1 MSGAATAAKR
11 PRRARKG
18 ESIPPFAPAAAR
30 PAEREWNQWKP
41 TLLLRAGAVS
51 KRPLRARGHSTGAA
65 GAASCPYASVRDEL
79 VRRLRTIDA
88 PLAAGVEAAPLYA
101 NPDWAAVKLD
111 GWAARLAQL
120 AAVAARGNEGP
131 ALCQGSGKRLPEASV
146 SARVV
151 NLLWCGPKPWAGQR
165 VKLAL
170 PWGPVKAPWR
180 NPPRTS
186 GWTRPANWPG
196 WSARKRR
203 RKQTRRR
210 ATEAG
215 E

>member
-1 MSGAATAAKR
+1 METYSSVAGWCSQQAALA
-11 PRRARKG
+11 RRAVTVR
-18 ESIPPFAPAAAR
+18 
-30 PAEREWNQWKP
+30 
-41 TLLLRAGAVS
+41 
-51 KRPLRARGHSTGAA
+51 GAA

-151 NLLWCGPKPWAGQR
+151 NLFM
-165 VKLAL
+165 V
-170 PWGPVKAPWR
+170 
-180 NPPRTS
+180 
-186 GWTRPANWPG
+186 RPEAVG
-196 WSARKRR
+196 WSAREIGLAVGASKSAVAESPAYKRLDTARELARLERAEKAEKANQAKGDRSR
-203 RKQTRRR
+203 RMKPRRSD
-210 ATEAG
+210 E
-215 E
+215 